1 MRKGGTT
8 VNPPT
13 ESSCCTAKTQAASCF
28 LTVLREDWVRKTGD
42 RLNEINLRMW
52 PETRK
57 SLQMLQGWRG
67 VISSVKTDFSKI
79 VRVLQN

>member
-1 MRKGGTT
+1 M
-8 VNPPT
+8 
-13 ESSCCTAKTQAASCF
+13 
-28 LTVLREDWVRKTGD
+28 RKTGD